1 MRRVRAAGL
10 ALAAVA
16 SLGTVTA
23 CADDGADVREIEDG
37 SGSGSDTGSGSGSEE
52 SGSGSEESG
61 STGSE

>member
-1 MRRVRAAGL
+1 MRRVQAAGL

-37 SGSGSDTGSGSGSEE
+37 SGPGSGSGSGE

>member
-23 CADDGADVREIEDG
+23 CADDGADVQEIEDG
-37 SGSGSDTGSGSGSEE
+37 GSGSEDSGSGSED
-52 SGSGSEESG
+52 SGSEESG